1 MSILNNF
8 KAPDPQAD
16 DDPSTDSSPD
26 AGESQSG
33 EMSSCSSS
41 LPEVSDSEEDPSLP
55 FLIPMSEMSAFD
67 KDHINRS
74 FQNTG
79 YKVTLHQAKARSFCL

>member
-1 MSILNNF
+1 MSILNYF

-26 AGESQSG
+26 AGEAQSG

-55 FLIPMSEMSAFD
+55 LVILLDSHVSTMDCTFILWLYI
-67 KDHINRS
+67 
-74 FQNTG
+74 
-79 YKVTLHQAKARSFCL
+79 FCGCTFVIKFCH

>member
-1 MSILNNF
+1 MSIPNYF

-26 AGESQSG
+26 VGESQSG

-41 LPEVSDSEEDPSLP
+41 LPEVSDSEEDPSLLDSHVQRCP
-55 FLIPMSEMSAFD
+55 HSTR
-67 KDHINRS
+67 KD
-74 FQNTG
+74 
-79 YKVTLHQAKARSFCL
+79 

>member
-1 MSILNNF
+1 MSILNYF

-41 LPEVSDSEEDPSLP
+41 LPQVSDSEEDPSLP
-55 FLIPMSEMSAFD
+55 LLLDSHFRDVCIRQGPFTSASCE
-67 KDHINRS
+67 R
-74 FQNTG
+74 
-79 YKVTLHQAKARSFCL
+79 